1 VTSDIDRVTDRTEEL
16 VAAVSIPI
24 LAEHVPTALTGESEV
39 GRALR
44 TLHKRHGTMMCVTLG
59 RSGAMIVDGG
69 HVHYA
74 PAFAVDAVDTT
85 GAGDVFRGAFIY
97 GLLRGDD
104 PPALLRF
111 ANAAA
116 AVSCTRRGA
125 MNAVPS
131 LEDVKK
137 MLKA

>member
-1 VTSDIDRVTDRTEEL
+1 
-16 VAAVSIPI
+16 
-24 LAEHVPTALTGESEV
+24 
-39 GRALR
+39 
-44 TLHKRHGTMMCVTLG
+44 MMCVTLG

-74 PAFAVDAVDTT
+74 PAFPVDAVDTT

-131 LEDVKK
+131 LEDVKR
-137 MLKA
+137 MLTDLVGSGFRVHGSGRFMEFRAREP

>member
-1 VTSDIDRVTDRTEEL
+1 M
-16 VAAVSIPI
+16 
-24 LAEHVPTALTGESEV
+24 
-39 GRALR
+39 
-44 TLHKRHGTMMCVTLG
+44 LHARHGTMMCVTLG
-59 RSGAMIVDGG
+59 RSGAMIVDDGR
-69 HVHYA
+69 VHYA

-97 GLLRGDD
+97 GLLRGDE

-125 MNAVPS
+125 MNGGAVARGCETDVRDLVGSVQGSELAVAQGSRVRCRSLRRQLEAVS
-131 LEDVKK
+131 LEQP
-137 MLKA
+137 

>member
-1 VTSDIDRVTDRTEEL
+1 MP
-16 VAAVSIPI
+16 A
-24 LAEHVPTALTGESEV
+24 ALTGEPEV

-44 TLHKRHGTMMCVTLG
+44 TLHARHGTMMCVTLG

-97 GLLRGDD
+97 GLLRGDE
-104 PPALLRF
+104 PPAAPPLRQRRRRRELH
-111 ANAAA
+111 AA
-116 AVSCTRRGA
+116 RRDERA
-125 MNAVPS
+125 SRRSRM
-131 LEDVKK
+131 
-137 MLKA
+137 